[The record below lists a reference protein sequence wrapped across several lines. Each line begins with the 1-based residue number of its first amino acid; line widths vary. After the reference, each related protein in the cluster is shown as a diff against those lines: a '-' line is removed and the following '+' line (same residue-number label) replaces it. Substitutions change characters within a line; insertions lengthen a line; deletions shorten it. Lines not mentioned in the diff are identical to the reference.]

1 MLNAEVQKLV
11 AEEFDCLKDNV
22 FLSSSFTTMPPRCV
36 QKTYGE
42 FLDTW
47 LNTFPNNEWMN
58 WIFGTRDEGRREV
71 ARFLGCDPLEIAFT
85 KNTTEGI
92 GIIASGYPWK
102 ESGNIVIPEQEH
114 PATLYSWI
122 PLAKKGIQLRFVKA
136 GDAEKGLCADDIIKA
151 VDDETQAVVCSM
163 VQYRDGAYV
172 DLKKIS
178 KTCKE
183 HGALLIVDAIQA
195 VGRLKVDV
203 KELGIDWMSCG
214 SHKGLLA
221 VEAGGIIYCS
231 SELCEKVVPPYIGM
245 EGASFSGVREDG
257 SFDIE
262 FDEGAVRFEGGSVN
276 TLGVTSIMEGCR
288 FLGKIGIEAIEEHI
302 IDLQNL
308 VLKKLEGRKHYLRC
322 YGDKQSGVVMVM
334 LPPDG
339 SDKAREILKKYKI
352 NATIRNSMV
361 RLTINFFNTA
371 EQMDVLANAVEE
383 LGTLW

>member
-1 MLNAEVQKLV
+1 MFSAEVQKRV
-11 AEEFDCLKDNV
+11 AEEFACLDGHI

-36 QKTYGE
+36 QETYPKFME
-42 FLDTW
+42 KW
-47 LNTFPNNEWMN
+47 LATFSNNAWMN
-58 WIFGTRDEGRREV
+58 WIFGAREESRKEV
-71 ARFLGCDPLEIAFT
+71 AKLLRCDPLEVAFT

-92 GIIASGYPWK
+92 GMIAAGYPWK

-122 PLAKKGIQLRFVKA
+122 PLAKKGIELRFVRPA
-136 GDAEKGLCADDIIKA
+136 DPVKGLCADDIIKC
-151 VDDETQAVVCSM
+151 VDDETQAVVTSM

-178 KTCKE
+178 KVCKE

-221 VEAGGIIYCS
+221 VEAGGVLYCS

-245 EGASFSGVREDG
+245 EGASFSGIREDG
-257 SFDIE
+257 SFEIK

-276 TLGVTSIMEGCR
+276 TLGAISIMEGCK
-288 FLGKIGIEAIEEHI
+288 LINEIGIEAIEEHV
-302 IDLQNL
+302 IDLQNI
-308 VLKKLEGRKHYLRC
+308 VLRKLEGKEHHMHC
-322 YGDKQSGVVMVM
+322 YGDKQSGVLMVL
-334 LPPDG
+334 LPADG
-339 SDKAREILKKYKI
+339 SAKAREILDKYTI

-371 EQMDVLANAVEE
+371 EQMDALADAIVE
-383 LGTLW
+383 LGKLW